1 MRTKAKKMEL
11 DQIKQKENLKIMY
24 VLNKQR
30 RKKLGYKTLEE
41 VFLLTLKL
49 KTVELYLLA
58 KSNKK

>member
-41 VFLLTLKL
+41 VFFINFEIENSRI
-49 KTVELYLLA
+49 VLA
-58 KSNKK
+58 C

>member
-11 DQIKQKENLKIMY
+11 DQIKQKENLEIMY

-41 VFLLTLKL
+41 VFFINFEIENSRI
-49 KTVELYLLA
+49 VLA
-58 KSNKK
+58 C

>member
-41 VFLLTLKL
+41 VFFINFEIENSRI
-49 KTVELYLLA
+49 VPA
-58 KSNKK
+58 C

>member
-30 RKKLGYKTLEE
+30 RKKLGYKTLDE
-41 VFLLTLKL
+41 VFFINFEIENSRI
-49 KTVELYLLA
+49 VPA
-58 KSNKK
+58 C

>member
-1 MRTKAKKMEL
+1 VRTKAKKMEL

-41 VFLLTLKL
+41 VFFINFEIENSRI
-49 KTVELYLLA
+49 VLA
-58 KSNKK
+58 C